1 VWLFFLCVVLRNKRS
16 KMYFTLNTLLKATI
30 LIGAVAAAL
39 VAYFSL
45 SLYVFPQSYQ
55 SIEPRRPQAIVTDV
69 SLSARDITLGQ
80 ALVISVA
87 GTNSGEEADMQIVS
101 VGFPNLT
108 TTDNIKI
115 LKHDF
120 VQTPVLI
127 AAGERL
133 SSEYSNTE
141 RPVLA
146 QYASIEAFS
155 RPWEPGKTYSADIQ
169 VIPNTEGGFVVF
181 IKSIALPHTWEGAH
195 YPRAGVLDHQKE
207 FVEIYSIQVTK
218 P

>member
-1 VWLFFLCVVLRNKRS
+1 
-16 KMYFTLNTLLKATI
+16 M
-30 LIGAVAAAL
+30 LIGTVAVAL
-39 VAYFSL
+39 VVYFSL
-45 SLYVFPQSYQ
+45 SLYVFPQSYK

-69 SLSARDITLGQ
+69 SLSASDITLGQ
-80 ALVISVA
+80 ALIIFMA

-101 VGFPNLT
+101 IGFPNLT

-120 VQTPVLI
+120 VQTPILI
-127 AAGERL
+127 APGELL

-141 RPVLA
+141 RPVMA

-155 RPWEPGKTYSADIQ
+155 RPWEPGKTYSADVQ
-169 VIPNTEGGFVVF
+169 VIPKTEGRFVIF
-181 IKSIALPHTWEGAH
+181 IKSIGLPHTWEGAH
-195 YPRAGVLDHQKE
+195 YPQDGILDQQKE

>member
-1 VWLFFLCVVLRNKRS
+1 
-16 KMYFTLNTLLKATI
+16 LLKAII
-30 LIGAVAAAL
+30 LIGTVAAAL
-39 VAYFSL
+39 VVYFSL

-69 SLSARDITLGQ
+69 SLSATDISLGQ
-80 ALVISVA
+80 ALIISVA
-87 GTNSGEEADMQIVS
+87 GTNNGEEADMQIVS

-120 VQTPVLI
+120 VQMPILI
-127 AAGERL
+127 APGELL

-141 RPVLA
+141 RPISA

-155 RPWEPGKTYSADIQ
+155 RPWEPGKTYSVDVQ
-169 VIPNTEGGFVVF
+169 VIPKTEGRFVIF
-181 IKSIALPHTWEGAH
+181 IKSIGLPHTWEGAH
-195 YPRAGVLDHQKE
+195 YPQDGILDQQKE
-207 FVEIYSIQVTK
+207 FVEVYSIQVTK